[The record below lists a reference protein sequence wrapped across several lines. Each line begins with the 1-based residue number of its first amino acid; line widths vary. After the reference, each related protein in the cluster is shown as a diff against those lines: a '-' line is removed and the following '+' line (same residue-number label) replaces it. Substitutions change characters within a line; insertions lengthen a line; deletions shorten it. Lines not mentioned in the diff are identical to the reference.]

1 MEILKKIFY
10 PKSKENILK
19 SISGLLTER
28 KILSDR
34 KEIIENDFQKCVE
47 GIQEGE
53 LKKSFE
59 DSYFEDLYYVK
70 KDAQIIDEKIKQN
83 CLNLVDVIKKGNDLK
98 YVDKLKGSL
107 GKKREEMPQVD
118 ADSLGDF
125 LVHFA
130 DKVGV
135 KKVKKSIKSLKPTQD
150 EVNEDKVYKFI
161 SHYFDEEKSKDKD
174 KNRYIISSDGYLLD
188 GHHRWAAD
196 LEMDDTQKV
205 HCYKIDMPINQ
216 LLSRAKRMN
225 LSSKKDIDDNKVE
238 KAIEI
243 PEEEFIRNNLA
254 IKKAFDEGMLS
265 PEIME
270 RVKAENR
277 KKVRISKVEN
287 DVEKFYWVN
296 KN

>member
-1 MEILKKIFY
+1 MKRIFY
-10 PKSKENILK
+10 PKSKENIMK
-19 SISGLLTER
+19 NISGLSTER
-28 KILSDR
+28 KILSDK
-34 KEIIENDFQKCVE
+34 KEIIESDFQKCIE

-70 KDAQIIDEKIKQN
+70 KDIQLVDEKLKQN
-83 CLNLVDVIKKGNDLK
+83 CSNLVDSLKKSKDMK
-98 YVDKLKGSL
+98 YVDKMKESL
-107 GKKREEMPQVD
+107 GKKRDEMPQVD
-118 ADSLGDF
+118 ADSVGDF

-135 KKVKKSIKSLKPTQD
+135 KKVKKNIKSLKPTQD
-150 EVNEDKVYKFI
+150 EINEDKVYNFI
-161 SHYFDEEKSKDKD
+161 SHYFDDEKASKKD
-174 KNRYIISSDGYLLD
+174 KNRYIISKDNYLLD

-205 HCYKIDMPINQ
+205 HCYKIDMPIKE

-225 LSSKKDIDDNKVE
+225 LSSKKDINDNEVK

-243 PEEEFIRNNLA
+243 PEEDFINNNLL
-254 IKKAFDEGMLS
+254 IKKAFDDGMLS

-270 RVKAENR
+270 SVIAENK